1 MQFHP
6 TTALEEHLDAIE
18 NEPIAL
24 YKFTTPTKFILIK
37 RMQPDVLRRT
47 HIDDFPASQT
57 VDLSSDKF
65 DDLGI
70 ILPCIIQI
78 LCSVLK
84 ATYASMF

>member
-6 TTALEEHLDAIE
+6 TTALEEHLYAIE

-24 YKFTTPTKFILIK
+24 YKFTKFILIK
-37 RMQPDVLRRT
+37 RMHPDVLRRT

-70 ILPCIIQI
+70 ILPCKCIPTISI
-78 LCSVLK
+78 VVFS
-84 ATYASMF
+84 

>member
-6 TTALEEHLDAIE
+6 TTALEEHLYAIE

-24 YKFTTPTKFILIK
+24 YNLTAPKKFILIK
-37 RMQPDVLRRT
+37 RVQPDVLRRT

-70 ILPCIIQI
+70 ILPCKCIPTISI
-78 LCSVLK
+78 VVFS
-84 ATYASMF
+84 